1 MVNLSQ
7 EYWQRLPFD
16 RRGKSPWVGFEL
28 RRTLLGANAGSVR
41 IDSDPFVVTVG
52 QEVFMALR
60 LEDKKALVAEV
71 SAVAGD
77 SVTAVAAE
85 YRGLSVAEMTAL
97 RKEARNAGVYM
108 RVVKNTLARRAVE
121 GTDFECMQDT
131 LKGPLLLAFAKD
143 DPGAAARV
151 IKNFAK
157 EHDALKAVSLAA
169 GGQLMPGSD
178 LAKLAD
184 LPTLDQARAM
194 LLGVMVAPMSQLVRT
209 LAEPPAMLAR
219 TLSARGEQEAA

>member
-1 MVNLSQ
+1 
-7 EYWQRLPFD
+7 
-16 RRGKSPWVGFEL
+16 
-28 RRTLLGANAGSVR
+28 
-41 IDSDPFVVTVG
+41 
-52 QEVFMALR
+52 MALR
-60 LEDKKALVAEV
+60 LEDKKALVKEV
-71 SAVAGD
+71 NAVAGD

-85 YRGLSVAEMTAL
+85 YRGLSVAEMTEL
-97 RKEARNAGVYM
+97 RRNARNAGVYM
-108 RVVKNTLARRAVE
+108 RVVNNTLARRAVE
-121 GTDFECMQDT
+121 GTEFECMQET
-131 LKGPLLLAFAKD
+131 LKGPILLAFAKE

-151 IKNFAK
+151 IKDFAK
-157 EHDALKAVSLAA
+157 EHNALKAVSLSA

-194 LLGVMVAPMSQLVRT
+194 LLGVLMAPMNTLART